1 MVKQTVKVDPQLIK
15 QGFQINE
22 LTMGDADTG
31 NKLWVCQDSQQLIN
45 SEKEIQANIP
55 KEILQ
60 CKSVSRDINF
70 SSAHTIKK
78 LSLKQIFSLNGQPIE
93 QFSFD
98 FGFVIPGSTNNW
110 QSIIQASEEMIPVEI
125 LSGNLVVETKF
136 YDEDNLICS
145 INVRIFYV

>member
-22 LTMGDADTG
+22 LTMGDAETG

-45 SEKEIQANIP
+45 SEQEIQANIP
-55 KEILQ
+55 KQLLQ

-70 SSAHTIKK
+70 SSAHAIKK
-78 LSLKQIFSLNGQPIE
+78 LILKQIFNLNGQPIE
-93 QFSFD
+93 YFSFD

-110 QSIIQASEEMIPVEI
+110 QQIIQASEQMIPAEI

-145 INVRIFYV
+145 ISVRIFYV